1 MLTAVRTSNL
11 TGKPTGKD
19 ILYHS
24 ARKQFYTAYKFTN
37 EGSTL
42 TVTI

>member
-19 ILYHS
+19 IFIIQS
-24 ARKQFYTAYKFTN
+24 ENNFTWH
-37 EGSTL
+37 
-42 TVTI
+42 TVSQLKEAH